1 MERELNCEN
10 GITKT
15 GRLSQQITNKLKKSK
30 RINGNSKRNYEKAI
44 EQEEKKSTRIKGERQ
59 HVVRS
64 KKIHLNR
71 PSKKLDQKRYKP
83 FRISKDI
90 GQGAF

>member
-64 KKIHLNR
+64 KKYSFEQTLKEAR
-71 PSKKLDQKRYKP
+71 PKK
-83 FRISKDI
+83 I
-90 GQGAF
+90 